1 MSNHLT
7 PSTPGK
13 GQGPMIFMFGDQPVR
28 IVMKDGEEWFVA
40 TDVCRALGYINTS
53 QTISDHLDED
63 EKGVSTGYTPGGDQA
78 QTIISESGLYTLALR
93 SRKPQ
98 AQPFRRWVAEV
109 LRQIRKTGR
118 YAMPQR
124 AVLRPGPVRIT
135 RDKELQVLHLFLEGH
150 TLADVGRMAGIS
162 RTSARN
168 LVRGTHRFT
177 LDAGTDQTTPE
188 LRAAVVQKVMADT
201 QLQFAELVASQYCVS
216 TTNQAL
222 AQEFDEQ
229 GRALIGSMSDA
240 LQLPVS

>member
-40 TDVCRALGYINTS
+40 TDVAKALGFTHAPHMLRAIDKDSASVHIVDTS
-53 QTISDHLDED
+53 AGPRES
-63 EKGVSTGYTPGGDQA
+63 V
-78 QTIISESGLYTLALR
+78 IISEPGLYQAIFVC
-93 SRKPQ
+93 RKPEAQ
-98 AQPFRRWVAEV
+98 AFRRWVAEV
-109 LRQIRKTGR
+109 LSQIRKTGR

>member
-7 PSTPGK
+7 PKNSPTP
-13 GQGPMIFMFGDQPVR
+13 QTFAFGHHALRVIMR
-28 IVMKDGEEWFVA
+28 EGEPWFVA
-40 TDVCRALGYINTS
+40 TDVAKALGYARSENMTNI
-53 QTISDHLDED
+53 LDAD
-63 EKGVSTGYTPGGDQA
+63 EKGTAITSTLGGPQEVV
-78 QTIISESGLYTLALR
+78 IINESGLNNAIFS
-93 SRKPQ
+93 SRKPE
-98 AQPFRRWVAEV
+98 ARAYRKWVTGEV
-109 LRQIRKTGR
+109 LPSIRKTGR

-124 AVLRPGPVRIT
+124 AVLRQGPVRIT